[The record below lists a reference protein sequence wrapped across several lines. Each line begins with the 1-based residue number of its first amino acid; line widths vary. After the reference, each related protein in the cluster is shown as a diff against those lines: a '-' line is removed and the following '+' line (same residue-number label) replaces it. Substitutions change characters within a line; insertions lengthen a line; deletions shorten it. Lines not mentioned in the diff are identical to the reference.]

1 LYLKCYEPGFWR
13 IILTKDLQR
22 KLAIGIGLGIIV
34 IVSLLLYGDVKKI
47 NHLLV
52 NFQWSLLPAIVGLS
66 LFNYLLRGLRFHYY
80 LLQIG
85 IRNIRFWTSL
95 RVFVGGF
102 SLMLTPGQVG
112 EFIRLLWLKNLTGA
126 EPARTAPSILVDRV
140 VDGLVMAVLA
150 SIGALIYP
158 KIWPVVALFL
168 AVLLAAVVILQNR
181 PLAMWVLEISD
192 RLPVFKKFTK
202 QFYTLYDSTFELLRV
217 KNLLIGLGIGFVAW
231 TAEGVAVYLILVGLG
246 APTSGTL
253 LLSAVFTLAISA
265 LLGGFSGLPAG
276 VGAAE
281 LSLTG
286 VLRTVVRLPGA
297 MAATATLMIRF
308 FTLWLAV
315 ITGTLTVLIWR
326 NMLFTSTADVV
337 DVQAAEAPGLIDSGL
352 AYEKVYAD
360 S

>member
-1 LYLKCYEPGFWR
+1 
-13 IILTKDLQR
+13 
-22 KLAIGIGLGIIV
+22 LGILV
-34 IVSLLLYGDVKKI
+34 FAGLLLYGDVKKI
-47 NHLLV
+47 GYLLYS
-52 NFQWSLLPAIVGLS
+52 FQWHLLPAIVGLT

-80 LLQIG
+80 LHQIG

-102 SLMLTPGQVG
+102 SLLLTPGQVG

-126 EPARTAPSILVDRV
+126 KPARTAPSIMVDRV
-140 VDGLVMAVLA
+140 VDGLVMAILA

-158 KIWPVVALFL
+158 KIWPAVALFL
-168 AVLLAAVVILQNR
+168 VILLAAVITLQVR
-181 PLAMWVLEISD
+181 PLAMRVLEIGD
-192 RLPVFKKFTK
+192 QLPVMNRFTN
-202 QFYTLYDSTFELLRV
+202 QFHTLYESTYELLRM

-246 APTSGTL
+246 APPSGIL
-253 LLSAVFTLAISA
+253 LLSAVFTLAIGA

-281 LSLTG
+281 LSMTG
-286 VLRTVVRLPGA
+286 VLQIVVRLPEG

-308 FTLWLAV
+308 FTLWFAV

-326 NMLFTSTADVV
+326 NMLFTSTA
-337 DVQAAEAPGLIDSGL
+337 EAIDSRTIEVPEPIEPAL
-352 AYEKVYAD
+352 AYEQV
-360 S
+360 